1 MGIGLI
7 MSGLGQGIAQGG
19 QAFGNAMIKS
29 YEDERRDALE
39 SRRESALLNRQEA
52 LIKAR
57 SAQEKIDTEEL
68 AQANAKQSQ
77 AVVERA
83 AEKPIERAAGQLLQR
98 GAAAGASVEGMQSP
112 EDLKAYMKEHPEYR
126 KQLESSGIIA
136 KETRL
141 SKAEDEAKTALEM
154 GTHSQVQKSF
164 EAARS
169 ATLAEIKAE
178 NSKTRDEQKHEETL
192 KGLGIRQQNADT
204 AETRADNAGKEK
216 TKEHR
221 ETTMDLQRK
230 LDSAKDA
237 LADKL
242 GTNKTEMYSA
252 LKSLRNQAKN
262 NPAKEAELKALQPL
276 IDKMDAHRVKLDA
289 WEAKPMPTETP
300 APAPTNTPTS
310 TNLAAPRTQA
320 EFDKLPSGTRYTDP
334 NGVIRIKR

>member
-7 MSGLGQGIAQGG
+7 MAGLGQGIAQGG
-19 QAFGNAMIKS
+19 QTFGNAAIKS

-39 SRRESALLNRQEA
+39 TRREAALLNRQEA
-52 LIKAR
+52 LISAR
-57 SAQEKIDTEEL
+57 SAQEKKDAEEL
-68 AQANAKQSQ
+68 AQSNAKQSQ

-83 AEKPIERAAGQLLQR
+83 AEKPIERAAGQVLQR

-178 NSKTRDEQKHEETL
+178 NSKARDEQRHQETMQ
-192 KGLGIRQQNADT
+192 GLGIRQQVADT
-204 AETRADNAGKEK
+204 GKARADNAGAGGAKGVASSKISENGTILTIMRDGTVVDTGVKVDTRVSRANMDTKLSKEN
-216 TKEHR
+216 
-221 ETTMDLQRK
+221 MDYRNSSPDEK
-230 LDSAKDA
+230 KAVLD
-237 LADKL
+237 
-242 GTNKTEMYSA
+242 GIF
-252 LKSLRNQAKN
+252 
-262 NPAKEAELKALQPL
+262 NPAKTSTPSG
-276 IDKMDAHRVKLDA
+276 V
-289 WEAKPMPTETP
+289 AKPQ
-300 APAPTNTPTS
+300 
-310 TNLAAPRTQA
+310 TQND
-320 EFDKLPSGTRYTDP
+320 FDKLPSGTRYTDP
-334 NGVIRIKR
+334 NGVTRIKR